1 MRREREGG
9 KKEVIELRSKH
20 PCKTGRMGVIVAS
33 HDRLVTEFRR
43 LMAEVSVVCCCISAG
58 LVLISNPYRPC
69 LLPFPTAK
77 DIYLSLETFVAH
89 LIGLRNCSRG
99 SQISHRCP
107 SSGGVSLLCICWPSP
122 LYIQVIEGCYDALA
136 GMRARSRPMSEL
148 VLGILTMV
156 RSIPRH
162 ETLRPEMRT
171 TNPACDAGDDLL
183 PAGKTMHKIAQ
194 SQKVSLFT

>member
-1 MRREREGG
+1 
-9 KKEVIELRSKH
+9 
-20 PCKTGRMGVIVAS
+20 MGVRFPIGARALVAY
-33 HDRLVTEFRR
+33 RYCV
-43 LMAEVSVVCCCISAG
+43 SAG
-58 LVLISNPYRPC
+58 LV
-69 LLPFPTAK
+69 
-77 DIYLSLETFVAH
+77 
-89 LIGLRNCSRG
+89 
-99 SQISHRCP
+99 
-107 SSGGVSLLCICWPSP
+107 P

-183 PAGKTMHKIAQ
+183 PAGKTMHTIAQ
-194 SQKVSLFT
+194 SPKSEPIYLTLLSYLFS